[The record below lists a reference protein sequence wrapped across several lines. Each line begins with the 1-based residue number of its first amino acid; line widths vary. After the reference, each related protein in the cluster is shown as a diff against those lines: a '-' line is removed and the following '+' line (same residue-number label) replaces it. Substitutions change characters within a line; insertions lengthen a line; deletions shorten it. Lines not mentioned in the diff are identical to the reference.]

1 MLQQQLTARRQEN
14 RVMLE
19 ALQDDYNKQK
29 EEEKIRLAKVEPEAE
44 QILEMRKREGIRGRV
59 SVSVYL

>member
-1 MLQQQLTARRQEN
+1 MLQ
-14 RVMLE
+14 
-19 ALQDDYNKQK
+19 ALQEDYDQQI

-59 SVSVYL
+59 SVSVYLQ

>member
-1 MLQQQLTARRQEN
+1 MKVRREENRLMLQ
-14 RVMLE
+14 
-19 ALQDDYNKQK
+19 ALQEDYDQQI

-59 SVSVYL
+59 SVSVYLQ